1 MASLDVN
8 SVFTNMPLDESIET
22 CVNSIQNLTEQ
33 LANAKAFDKA
43 YLRF

>member
-33 LANAKAFDKA
+33 LANAKAFAKA
-43 YLRF
+43 YLCF